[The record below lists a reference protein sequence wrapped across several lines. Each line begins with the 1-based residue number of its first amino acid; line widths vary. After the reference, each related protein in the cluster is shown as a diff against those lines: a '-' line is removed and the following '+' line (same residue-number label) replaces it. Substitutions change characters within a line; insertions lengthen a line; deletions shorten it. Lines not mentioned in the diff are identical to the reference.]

1 MDGYLLRRVLST
13 IPTLLGLSLLV
24 FGLAVLAP
32 GDPAEELAYRRQFAP
47 PTEAQ
52 IQQVREELGLDR
64 PLLVQYA
71 TWVGNAARG
80 DLGTSLVMQRPVAGQ
95 IRARL
100 GATAELAVA
109 ALLLTVL
116 LAIPFGILAAIF
128 HRRWPDN
135 LLRIC
140 ALTAASIPSFF
151 FAYLLIGTMA
161 TRLGLFPVAGR
172 QGLSSLVLPALA
184 LALGPTAVVS
194 RLLRSSLLEALS
206 EDYITT
212 ARSKGVAEWRVV
224 WRHAVRNAVIP
235 VVTVLGSILGHLLT
249 GAVIIEFIFAWPGLG
264 RLTLEA
270 VVQRDYPMIQGIIL
284 FAGFVFVVLNLLVDL
299 SYRFFDPRVRLGA
312 SA

>member
-80 DLGTSLVMQRPVAGQ
+80 DLGTSFVMQRPVAGQ